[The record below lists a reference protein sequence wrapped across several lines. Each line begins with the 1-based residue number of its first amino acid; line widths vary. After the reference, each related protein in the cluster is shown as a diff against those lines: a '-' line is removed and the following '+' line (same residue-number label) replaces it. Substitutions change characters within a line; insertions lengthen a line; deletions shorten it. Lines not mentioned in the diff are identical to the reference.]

1 MAKIYVH
8 TPFELLEGQEKKAFA
23 IGSHEVDSALVNHW
37 YVKLHTGED
46 PGESKSEDSQAADAL
61 LVELD
66 GREQELRKQLG
77 LLEAEKADLAE
88 REKAAEERE
97 AALAKQEEAAKA
109 KAGELEK
116 RDLAL
121 ADAEADVRAKA
132 AALDLREAAVAERE
146 KVADAKAEGSKN
158 SKK

>member
-8 TPFELLEGQEKKAFA
+8 TPFELLEGQEKKAFGV
-23 IGSHEVDSALVNHW
+23 GSHEVDSAIVNHW

-46 PGESKSEDSQAADAL
+46 PGEGKSEDSQAADAL

-77 LLEAEKADLAE
+77 LLEAEKADLVE
-88 REKAAEERE
+88 REKKVVE
-97 AALAKQEEAAKA
+97 AEEAAKA
-109 KAGELEK
+109 KATELEQ
-116 RDLAL
+116 RETAL
-121 ADAEADVRAKA
+121 ADAETAVKAKA
-132 AALDLREAAVAERE
+132 SAVDAREAAVAERE
-146 KVADAKAEGSKN
+146 KAADAKAEGTKN

>member
-8 TPFELLEGQEKKAFA
+8 TPFELQHGPEKLEFGV
-23 IGSHEVDSALVNHW
+23 GVHEVARDVADHW
-37 YVKLHTGED
+37 YVQHFIGED
-46 PGESKSEDSQAADAL
+46 PGAGKSEDSQAADAL

-77 LLEAEKADLAE
+77 LLEAEKADLIE
-88 REKAAEERE
+88 REKKLAE
-97 AALAKQEEAAKA
+97 AEEAAKA
-109 KAGELEK
+109 RAAELEK

-132 AALDLREAAVAERE
+132 AAVDLREAAVAERE
-146 KVADAKAEGSKN
+146 KGADAKTEGSTKN
-158 SKK
+158 KK